1 VLDTQS
7 MTWWAPAALK
17 GQTIAHANEEG
28 TAMKHGMKELKH
40 LYNHGACRAT
50 NSSSICV
57 FGGFDGRQ
65 SVMDFF
71 VLGIDIK
78 IDD

>member
-1 VLDTQS
+1 MSWSVPL
-7 MTWWAPAALK
+7 AVK
-17 GQTIAHANEEG
+17 GQPSVNIDDTGAAISKNG
-28 TAMKHGMKELKH
+28 KKELKH

-50 NSSSICV
+50 NSSSICI

-71 VLGIDIK
+71 VIGVDSK
-78 IDD
+78 SDEN